1 MSRIGKLPVPVP
13 KDVTASVS
21 ADVLTVEGSK
31 GKLTQELPQG
41 ITAKIEEQDVLVEQ
55 ETKRMTVVVF
65 ERQDESRRMKALHG
79 TIRAHAANMVKGV
92 AEGFEKK
99 LQIVGVGYS
108 AKIEGKTLELNVGY
122 AHPVRFEIPQGI
134 EIDVASATQFTVKG
148 ASKQLVGEVAAKI
161 RAVQPPEPYKGK
173 GIRYAEETVRRK
185 AGKAF
190 VATQ

>member
-13 KDVTASVS
+13 SGVKASAS
-21 ADVLTVEGSK
+21 GGGLTIEGSK

-41 ITAKIEEQDVLVEQ
+41 ITVKIEEQDVLVDQ
-55 ETKRMTVVVF
+55 KMKRMTVLVF
-65 ERQDESRRMKALHG
+65 ERANETRRLKALHG

-92 AEGFEKK
+92 LDGFEKK

-108 AKIEGKTLELNVGY
+108 AKLQGRTLELNVGY
-122 AHPVRFEIPQGI
+122 AHSVKFALPTGI
-134 EIDVASATQFTVKG
+134 EIDMASPTEFTVKG
-148 ASKQLVGEVAAKI
+148 ANRQLVGEVAAEI

-173 GIRYAEETVRRK
+173 GIRYADEIVRRK